1 MSKTIDERVVEMRFD
16 NKQFER
22 GVATSMSTLD
32 KLKKSLNLSGASKGL
47 ENVSAATKAVNMSGL
62 TGAVETV
69 HAKFSAFEVMAVTA
83 FANITNSALNAGKR
97 MVSALTIDPIKTGFK
112 EYETQINAIQT
123 ILANTESKGSTL
135 KDVNQALNE
144 LNHYADMTIYNF
156 TEMTRNI
163 GTFTAAGVD
172 LNTSV
177 AAIKGI
183 ANLAAV
189 SGSTS
194 QQASTAM
201 YQLSQALA
209 SGTVKL
215 QDWNS
220 VVNAGMGGQVFQDA
234 LKETARVHDVAIDEM
249 IEKEGSFRETLSKGW
264 LTSEILTET
273 LSKFTGDLSE
283 AQLKSMGYTEEQIVS
298 IIKMG
303 KTANDAAT
311 KVKTLTQLFD
321 TLKEA
326 AQSGW
331 TKTWEL
337 IVGDFD
343 DAKELF
349 TGISDALGEF
359 INVSSDRRNNLL
371 EGVLSTNWDKL
382 VAKINEAGVE
392 TADFEE
398 KLKSVVS
405 SHGLDIDKLIEEHSS
420 LEKAFRSGAVS
431 SDILKEA
438 VNSLKSEM
446 IDLSA
451 IERELRRG
459 DTGDDVKKAQEA
471 LAKLGL
477 DIGKT
482 GVDGILGPA
491 TEEAIK
497 GFQELKGI
505 EITGIVD
512 ENTLNALKEAT
523 TTTNKLIGNVDKL
536 IAGITEF
543 GGREKIIESF
553 KNILGVLGDTV
564 KPVKEAFSEIF
575 PPITV
580 GKVGN
585 IIDKFH
591 SFTENLKLS
600 DETADKLKRTFKGL
614 FSVLDLFKKGTK
626 ALISPIGDFFDSG
639 GISGFAD
646 AFLGITASIGD
657 FFTSINEGA
666 GTGTFFSALSD
677 SISNIFKEVA
687 DVINPASEGIETFGD
702 VFSYVGTVI
711 SNVAGKIG
719 SGIKSVFTWIA
730 DNVSAGDIFAG
741 LAGGGIF
748 VLAKKISGV
757 FDTIKE
763 TFDSLFKK
771 GEGGGIK
778 EQFSDI
784 LGSVKDSITS
794 FTSGIKVASLI
805 GIAAAIGI
813 LSGALH
819 SISKLKLGELTNS
832 LGAIGVMFA
841 MLSLTLR
848 SVTTTLTKFKSKGL
862 VKAGVSLVL
871 IASAIRVFAGAINK
885 LSGMSVENLGKGL
898 ISLGIGL
905 VELVGALKI
914 INNTK
919 VSISTSVA
927 IIALAQGCKM
937 LADALTKFSVFS
949 WDEIGR
955 GLSAMG
961 GALAELTISLSVLSK
976 TGGVGSLFGATGI
989 LVAVQSLD
997 GISENLEK
1005 LGKMTWDEIGRG
1017 LSAMGGALGE
1027 FAVALGALSKVGGF
1041 GSLLGGTSILIAAR
1055 SLGSISSA
1063 LSSMS
1068 ELSWGEIARG
1078 LTSMGGALAEFGI
1091 VLGILGKIAGFS
1103 SILGAVSVLIAAQT
1117 LEPIGSALANM
1128 GNLSWDEIAR
1138 GLVGMGGALAEL
1150 AVVVG
1155 ALGSISGISGVF
1167 GGGAILLGV
1176 QGLGELADALKKFG
1190 GITWDEIG
1198 IGLVGMG
1205 SALTEVAIITGLLG
1219 NLGGLG
1225 SLIGSGS
1232 ILLGV
1237 QGLGDLAD
1245 ALKKFG
1251 QMSWD
1256 EIGTGLA
1263 AMGGALGETALGG
1276 LLNTLSGF
1284 GAAAIAK
1291 MAEPLGSLADS
1302 VKRWSGVSVPEK
1314 LSTQLGALA
1323 NGVSA
1328 FNFSGWGADAMA
1340 AVSVPLGDMATSIS
1354 KWSGVTIPENIRTGL
1369 EGLACGVNAFNF
1381 SGWGADAMSS
1391 VTEPL
1396 GNMAG
1401 ALSKWASVTV
1411 PSDIQTSLEGLANG
1425 VRAWTYI
1432 DTYNL
1437 SSIVEPL
1444 EAFADSIGAWE
1455 DITISS
1461 NIETGLEGLANG
1473 ISACNDV
1480 SVSDLPSVCDGI
1492 RAIGAAATEIST
1504 VDFGKI
1510 SLQLTSFASS
1520 ISSVN
1525 VSTDTFSNLG
1535 TNIVSKFASAI
1546 TGGSGTMPS
1555 VGLML
1560 TNAVA
1565 SGMKSGMS
1573 SVVSSVASIMN
1584 SIITN
1589 VRDKMP
1595 NFILAGAYLIS
1606 GLTAGIRSN
1615 FSSVSS
1621 VAGLAASTG
1630 SDATREHYDSFY
1642 NSGAYLVAGFV
1653 AGIRNNIS
1661 LATNASASMA
1671 EEASSAVRSNLKI
1684 NSPSK
1689 VFYQLGDFAGLG
1701 FIKALYDYGKA
1712 SYEAGS
1718 SIAASA
1724 REGLRKTISKTA
1736 STIENGIDETIT
1748 IRPILDL
1755 SAVEAGTGQINR
1767 LLGMS
1772 HSVGIS
1778 SNIGAIATMMNN
1790 RQNAASNDDVVSAIG
1805 KLQKVL
1811 RNCSG
1816 DSYTI
1821 NGVTYDDGSNV
1832 AGAVKSLIRAARVAR
1847 RV

>member
-16 NKQFER
+16 NKQFES

-32 KLKKSLNLSGASKGL
+32 KLKKSLNLSGVSKGL

-69 HAKFSAFEVMAVTA
+69 HAKFSAFEVMTVTA
-83 FANITNSALNAGKR
+83 LANITNSALNAGKR
-97 MVSALTIDPIKTGFK
+97 MVSALTIDPVKTGFK

-283 AQLKSMGYTEEQIVS
+283 AQLKSMGYTEEQITS

-359 INVSSDRRNNLL
+359 INISSDRRNNLL

-382 VAKINEAGVE
+382 VAKINDAGVE

-398 KLKSVVS
+398 KLKSMAS
-405 SHGLDIDKLIEEHSS
+405 SHGLDVDKLIEEHSS

-446 IDLSA
+446 IDLSV

-497 GFQELKGI
+497 GFQKLKGI

-512 ENTLNALKEAT
+512 ENTLNALREAT

-536 IAGITEF
+536 INGITEF
-543 GGREKIIESF
+543 GGREKIIKSF
-553 KNILGVLGDTV
+553 KNVLGVLGDTV

-614 FSVLDLFKKGTK
+614 FSVLDLLKKGIK

-639 GISGFAD
+639 GISGLAD

-677 SISNIFKEVA
+677 SISNIFKEIA

-702 VFSYVGTVI
+702 VFSYVGNVI

-719 SGIKSVFTWIA
+719 NGIKSVFTWIA

-748 VLAKKISGV
+748 VLARKISGV

-763 TFDSLFKK
+763 AFDNLFKK
-771 GEGGGIK
+771 GKGEGIK

-784 LGSVKDSITS
+784 LGAVKDSITS

-813 LSGALH
+813 LSVALH
-819 SISKLKLGELTNS
+819 SISKLKPGELTNS

-862 VKAGVSLVL
+862 VKAGASLVL
-871 IASAIRVFAGAINK
+871 IASAIRIFAGALNE
-885 LSGMSVENLGKGL
+885 LSGMSVEDLGKGL

-905 VELVGALKI
+905 VELAGALKI

-976 TGGVGSLFGATGI
+976 MGGVGSLFGATGV

-1027 FAVALGALSKVGGF
+1027 FAVTLGALSKVGGF
-1041 GSLLGGTSILIAAR
+1041 GSLLGGTSILIAAQ

-1063 LSSMS
+1063 LSSIS
-1068 ELSWGEIARG
+1068 ELSWGKIARG
-1078 LTSMGGALAEFGI
+1078 LAGMGGALAEFGI

-1117 LEPIGSALANM
+1117 LEPIGSALAGI
-1128 GNLSWDEIAR
+1128 GNLSWDEITR
-1138 GLVGMGGALAEL
+1138 GLVGMGGALGEL

-1155 ALGSISGISGVF
+1155 ILGSVSGISGVF

-1190 GITWDEIG
+1190 RITWDEIG

-1205 SALTEVAIITGLLG
+1205 GALTEVGIITGLLG

-1237 QGLGDLAD
+1237 QGLGELAD

-1251 QMSWD
+1251 QMNWD

-1302 VKRWSGVSVPEK
+1302 VKRWSGVSIPEK

-1340 AVSVPLGDMATSIS
+1340 
-1354 KWSGVTIPENIRTGL
+1354 
-1369 EGLACGVNAFNF
+1369 
-1381 SGWGADAMSS
+1381 S

-1401 ALSKWASVTV
+1401 ALSKWAAVTV

-1432 DTYNL
+1432 ETYNL

-1444 EAFADSIGAWE
+1444 EMFADSVGAWE

-1461 NIETGLEGLANG
+1461 KIETGLEGLANG
-1473 ISACNDV
+1473 ISACNNV

-1504 VDFGKI
+1504 IDFSKI

-1520 ISSVN
+1520 ISSIN

-1535 TNIVSKFASAI
+1535 TNIVGKFASAI

-1584 SIITN
+1584 SAITN
-1589 VRDKMP
+1589 IRDKMS

-1615 FSSVSS
+1615 FSSISS
-1621 VAGLAASTG
+1621 VADLAASTG
-1630 SDATREHYDSFY
+1630 SDAAREHYDSFY
-1642 NSGAYLVAGFV
+1642 SSGAYLVAGFV

-1661 LATNASASMA
+1661 SATNASASMA

-1718 SIAASA
+1718 SIAVSA
-1724 REGLRKTISKTA
+1724 REGLRKAISKTA
-1736 STIENGIDETIT
+1736 RTIENGIDGTLT

-1755 SAVEAGTGQINR
+1755 SAVEAGAGRINR
-1767 LLGMS
+1767 LLGMD

-1811 RNCSG
+1811 KNCSG

-1821 NGVTYDDGSNV
+1821 NGITYDDGSNV